1 MIVTV
6 GDIAAGGHC
15 VARVN
20 PGEDR
25 GEVYFVRHALP
36 GETVRIEVT
45 DRKKRFAFADAV
57 EILEASPD
65 RVEPPCAFAGPG
77 KCGGCDFQH
86 AAPEAQRR
94 LKTKVLFDQ
103 LTRIGGI
110 APERLEGVEVEELP
124 WAEGALG
131 WRTRMQYAVDASGR
145 PGLRRHKSHDLVHI
159 DRCAIATER
168 IRESDVLAKRWDGM
182 GAVGVVDADDDQLAV
197 YTQLRRTARPHHK
210 SGPKLVHQQVG
221 EREFELGFDGFWQ
234 VHPAAA
240 PTFLEC
246 MLEFLQPR
254 EGESAWDLYA
264 GAGLFASALA
274 EAVGETG
281 RVVAVENAPAS
292 RTAANLA
299 EWKNAGAIEAD
310 VAAIA
315 PDLGSVDLV
324 VLDPPRSGAG
334 AEVVVALGE
343 ARPRA
348 ICYIACDAGALA
360 RDASDLAIEGY
371 ELKRIRAFDAFP
383 MTQHFETIALFEP
396 ED

>member
-6 GDIAAGGHC
+6 GDVAAGGHC
-15 VARVN
+15 VARV
-20 PGEDR
+20 D

-36 GETVRIEVT
+36 GETVRIEVNE
-45 DRKKRFAFADAV
+45 RKKRFAFADAV
-57 EILEASPD
+57 EVLEASPD
-65 RVEPPCAFAGPG
+65 RVEPPCPWAGPG

-86 AAPEAQRR
+86 AAPQAQRR
-94 LKTKVLFDQ
+94 LKAKVLFDQ
-103 LTRIGGI
+103 LTRIGGVDP
-110 APERLEGVEVEELP
+110 ALLEGVEVEELP
-124 WAEGALG
+124 WPEGALG
-131 WRTRMQYAVDASGR
+131 WRTRMQYAVDEAGR
-145 PGLRRHKSHDLVHI
+145 PGLRAHKSHTVVPI
-159 DRCAIATER
+159 DRCPIATER
-168 IRESDVLAKRWDGM
+168 IRESDVLAKQWDGM
-182 GAVGVVDADDDQLAV
+182 GAVGVVDADDDELAV

-210 SGPKLVHQQVG
+210 SGPRQVHQTVG
-221 EREFELGFDGFWQ
+221 GHRFEIGFDGFWQ

-240 PTFLEC
+240 PAFLDC
-246 MLEFLQPR
+246 VLDFLQPR

-264 GAGLFASALA
+264 GAGLFAAGLSA
-274 EAVGETG
+274 AVGDTG

-299 EWKNAGAIEAD
+299 EYKNAGAIEQD

-315 PDLGSVDLV
+315 PDLGAVDLV

-334 AEVVVALGE
+334 PEVVVALGE

-348 ICYIACDAGALA
+348 ICYVACDAGALA

-371 ELKRIRAFDAFP
+371 ELKRLRAFDAFP

-396 ED
+396 VD

>member
-6 GDIAAGGHC
+6 GDVAAGGHC
-15 VARVN
+15 VARV
-20 PGEDR
+20 D

-36 GETVRIEVT
+36 GETVRIEINE
-45 DRKKRFAFADAV
+45 RKKRFAFADAV
-57 EILEASPD
+57 EVIEASPD

-86 AAPEAQRR
+86 ATPESQRR
-94 LKTKVLFDQ
+94 LKAKVLFDQ
-103 LTRIGGI
+103 LTRIGGMD
-110 APERLEGVEVEELP
+110 PKLLEDVEVEELP
-124 WAEGALG
+124 WSEGALG
-131 WRTRMQYAVDASGR
+131 WRTRMQYAVDPSGR
-145 PGLRRHKSHDLVHI
+145 PGLRAHKSHDIIPI
-159 DRCAIATER
+159 DKCSIATER
-168 IRESDVLAKRWDGM
+168 IRESDVLTLKWDGM

-210 SGPKLVHQQVG
+210 SGPKQVHQTVDG
-221 EREFELGFDGFWQ
+221 HEFEIGFDGFWQ

-240 PTFLEC
+240 PAFLAC
-246 MLEFLQPR
+246 ALEFLQPR

-264 GAGLFASALA
+264 GAGLFASGLS

-281 RVVAVENAPAS
+281 RVVAIENAASS

-299 EWKNAGAIEAD
+299 AFKNAGAIEGD
-310 VAAIA
+310 VAAIV

-334 AEVVVALGE
+334 PEVVVALGE

-348 ICYIACDAGALA
+348 ICYVACDAGALA

-371 ELKRIRAFDAFP
+371 ELKRLRAFDAFP

-396 ED
+396 VD

>member
-6 GDIAAGGHC
+6 GDVAAGGHC
-15 VARVN
+15 VARV
-20 PGEDR
+20 D

-36 GETVRIEVT
+36 GERVRIEIT
-45 DRKKRFAFADAV
+45 ERKKRFAFADAV
-57 EILEASPD
+57 EVLEASPD
-65 RVEPPCAFAGPG
+65 RVEPPCRFAGPS

-86 AAPEAQRR
+86 ATPESQRR
-94 LKTKVLFDQ
+94 LKAKVLFDQ

-110 APERLEGVEVEELP
+110 DPARLDGVEVEALAWP
-124 WAEGALG
+124 EGALG
-131 WRTRMQYAVDASGR
+131 WRTRMQYAVGPDGR
-145 PGLRRHKSHDLVHI
+145 PGLRAHKSHDLIHI
-159 DRCAIATER
+159 DKCAIATER
-168 IRESDVLAKRWDGM
+168 IRESEVLGKHWDGM
-182 GAVGVVDADDDQLAV
+182 GAVGVVDTDDEQLAV

-221 EREFELGFDGFWQ
+221 SNEFEIGFDGFWQ

-240 PTFLEC
+240 STFLEC
-246 MLEFLQPR
+246 ALDFLQPR

-264 GAGLFASALA
+264 GAGAFAAGLA

-299 EWKNAGAIEAD
+299 RWKNAGAIDGD

-334 AEVVVALGE
+334 PEVVVALGE

-371 ELKRIRAFDAFP
+371 ELKRLRAFDAFP

-396 ED
+396 VD

>member
-6 GDIAAGGHC
+6 GDVAAGGHC
-15 VARVN
+15 VARV
-20 PGEDR
+20 D

-57 EILEASPD
+57 EVMEASPD

-94 LKTKVLFDQ
+94 LKAKVLFDQ

-110 APERLEGVEVEELP
+110 DPALLEGVEVEELP
-124 WAEGALG
+124 WEEGALG

-145 PGLRRHKSHDLVHI
+145 PGLRKHKSHDLVHI

-168 IRESDVLAKRWDGM
+168 IRESDLLEKDWDGM
-182 GAVGVVDADDDQLAV
+182 GAVGVVDADEDRLAV

-210 SGPKLVHQQVG
+210 SGPKLVHQKVEGQEYEHV
-221 EREFELGFDGFWQ
+221 FEIGFDGFWQ

-240 PTFLEC
+240 PTFIAC
-246 MLEFLQPR
+246 ALEFLEPR

-264 GAGLFASALA
+264 GAGLFASGLA
-274 EAVGETG
+274 AAVGETG
-281 RVVAVENAPAS
+281 RVVAVENSPAS

-299 EWKNAGAIEAD
+299 EWKNAGAIEGD

-334 AEVVVALGE
+334 PEVVLALGE

-348 ICYIACDAGALA
+348 ICYVACDAGALA

-371 ELKRIRAFDAFP
+371 ELKRLRAFDAFP
-383 MTQHFETIALFEP
+383 MTQHFETVALFEP
-396 ED
+396 VD

>member
-6 GDIAAGGHC
+6 EDVAAGGHC
-15 VARVN
+15 VARV
-20 PGEDR
+20 D

-36 GETVRIEVT
+36 GETVRIEVNE
-45 DRKKRFAFADAV
+45 RKKRFAFADAV
-57 EILEASPD
+57 EVIEASPD
-65 RVEPPCAFAGPG
+65 RVEPPCPYAGPG

-86 AAPEAQRR
+86 AKPEAQRR
-94 LKTKVLFDQ
+94 LKARVLTDQ
-103 LTRIGGI
+103 LTRIGGVDP
-110 APERLEGVEVEELP
+110 AKLEGVEVEELP
-124 WAEGALG
+124 WDEGALG
-131 WRTRMQYAVDASGR
+131 WRTRMQYAVDDAGR
-145 PGLRRHKSHDLVHI
+145 PGLRVHKSHDLVHI

-168 IRESDVLAKRWDGM
+168 IRESDILTKTWDGM
-182 GAVGVVDADDDQLAV
+182 GAVGVVDSNDDELAV

-210 SGPKLVHQQVG
+210 SGPKLVHQNVG
-221 EREFELGFDGFWQ
+221 AAEFEIGFDGFWQ

-240 PTFLEC
+240 PAFLAC
-246 MLEFLQPR
+246 ALEFLNPQ

-264 GAGLFASALA
+264 GAGLFATGLA
-274 EAVGETG
+274 AAVGDTG
-281 RVVAVENAPAS
+281 RVVAVENGSSS

-299 EWKNAGAIEAD
+299 SWKNAGAIEGD

-334 AEVVVALGE
+334 PEVVVALGE

-360 RDASDLAIEGY
+360 RDAKDLAIEGY
-371 ELKRIRAFDAFP
+371 ELTRIRAFDAFP
-383 MTQHFETIALFEP
+383 MTQHFETIALFELV
-396 ED
+396 DY

>member
-6 GDIAAGGHC
+6 GDVAAGGHC
-15 VARVN
+15 VARV
-20 PGEDR
+20 D

-36 GETVRIEVT
+36 GERVRIEIT

-57 EILEASPD
+57 EVLEASPD
-65 RVEPPCAFAGPG
+65 RVTPPCPWSGPG

-86 AAPEAQRR
+86 AAPDAQRR
-94 LKTKVLFDQ
+94 LKAKVLFDQ

-110 APERLEGVEVEELP
+110 DPALLDGVEVEALP
-124 WAEGALG
+124 GGPLE
-131 WRTRMQYAVDASGR
+131 WRTRMQYAVDEDGR
-145 PGLRRHKSHDLVHI
+145 PGLRQHKSHDLVHI
-159 DRCAIATER
+159 DWCRIASDR
-168 IRESDVLAKRWDGM
+168 IRESDVLDRNWDGM
-182 GAVGVVDADDDQLAV
+182 GAVGVVHADDDELSV

-210 SGPKLVHQQVG
+210 SGPRLLHQTVG
-221 EREFELGFDGFWQ
+221 DTVFEIGFDAFWQ

-240 PTFLEC
+240 PTFLETAID
-246 MLEFLQPR
+246 FLQPR

-264 GAGLFASALA
+264 GAGLFATGLA
-274 EAVGETG
+274 PAVGDTG
-281 RVVAVENAPAS
+281 RVIAVENAPAA

-299 EWKNAGAIEAD
+299 SFKNAGAIDGD
-310 VAAIA
+310 VAAII

-324 VLDPPRSGAG
+324 VLDPPRAGAG

-348 ICYIACDAGALA
+348 ICYVACDAGALA

-371 ELKRIRAFDAFP
+371 ELKRLRAFDAFP
-383 MTQHFETIALFEP
+383 MTQHFETVALFEP
-396 ED
+396 VD

>member
-15 VARVN
+15 VARV
-20 PGEDR
+20 D

-36 GETVRIEVT
+36 GETVRIEVNE
-45 DRKKRFAFADAV
+45 RKKRFAFADAV
-57 EILEASPD
+57 EVIEASPD

-77 KCGGCDFQH
+77 RCGGCDFQH
-86 AAPEAQRR
+86 AAPDAQRR
-94 LKTKVLFDQ
+94 LKAKVLFDQ

-110 APERLEGVEVEELP
+110 DPALLEGVEVEALP
-124 WAEGALG
+124 AAEGALG
-131 WRTRMQYAVDASGR
+131 WRTRMQYAVDADGR
-145 PGLRRHKSHDLVHI
+145 PGLRKHKSHELVHI

-168 IRESDVLAKRWDGM
+168 IRESDLLTRSWIGM
-182 GAVGVVDADDDQLAV
+182 GAVGVVDADDDKLAV

-210 SGPKLVHQQVG
+210 SGPELVHQEVG
-221 EREFELGFDGFWQ
+221 EQSFEIGFDGFWQ

-240 PTFLEC
+240 STFLAC
-246 MLEFLQPR
+246 VLELLDPR

-264 GAGLFASALA
+264 GAGLFASGLA
-274 EAVGETG
+274 AAVGETG

-299 EWKNAGAIEAD
+299 EWKNAGAIVGDVAD
-310 VAAIA
+310 VA
-315 PDLGSVDLV
+315 PDLGHVDLV

-334 AEVVVALGE
+334 PEVVVALGE

-348 ICYIACDAGALA
+348 ICYVACDAGALA
-360 RDASDLAIEGY
+360 RDASDLAVEGY
-371 ELKRIRAFDAFP
+371 ALTRLRAFDAFP
-383 MTQHFETIALFEP
+383 MTQHFETVALFEP
-396 ED
+396 VD

>member
-6 GDIAAGGHC
+6 GDVAAGGHC
-15 VARVN
+15 VARV
-20 PGEDR
+20 D

-36 GETVRIEVT
+36 GEQVRIQIT

-57 EILEASPD
+57 EILEPSPD
-65 RVEPPCAFAGPG
+65 RVEPPCPWAGPG
-77 KCGGCDFQH
+77 RCGGCDFQH
-86 AAPEAQRR
+86 ATPEAQRR
-94 LKTKVLFDQ
+94 LKSKVLFDQ

-110 APERLEGVEVEELP
+110 DPARLEGVEVEALP
-124 WAEGALG
+124 WPEGALG
-131 WRTRMQYAVDASGR
+131 WRTRMQYAVDETGR
-145 PGLRRHKSHDLVHI
+145 PGLREHKSHDLVHI
-159 DRCAIATER
+159 DWCRIATER
-168 IRESDVLAKRWDGM
+168 IREADVLTQDWDGM
-182 GAVGVVDADDDQLAV
+182 GAVGVVDADDEQLAV

-210 SGPKLVHQQVG
+210 NGPKLVHQTVG
-221 EREFELGFDGFWQ
+221 DTRFEIGFDAFWQ

-240 PTFLEC
+240 PTFLATA
-246 MLEFLQPR
+246 LEFLQPR

-264 GAGLFASALA
+264 GAGLFASGLA
-274 EAVGETG
+274 AAVGESG

-299 EWKNAGAIEAD
+299 AFKNAGAIEGD
-310 VAAIA
+310 VAAIT

-334 AEVVVALGE
+334 PEVVVALGE

-348 ICYIACDAGALA
+348 ICYVACDAGALA

-371 ELKRIRAFDAFP
+371 EPTRIRAFDAFP
-383 MTQHFETIALFEP
+383 MTQHFETIVLFEP
-396 ED
+396 VD